1 MRPILLSF
9 GGGINSTALLLEWV
23 EQGKPLDLVIFADT
37 GSEMPETYEFID
49 KYVIPFCKK
58 HKIHFETVYYTVSNK
73 VAGVKKGHWVEGE
86 RVSIYDYYEYQKAVP
101 SMIKRSCTDK
111 FKISPIEKYIKQ
123 KWGDKNLPL
132 RLIGIDA
139 GESHRAKFIVDPKTG
154 KKINVVAVSA
164 RSINKKRKFKVNK
177 KIFYKNPLE
186 IFKKNNID
194 ILFEAIGLSDG
205 ISKKVVETA
214 LKSKIHVITPNK
226 ALISKH
232 GNELAKL
239 AEKNKVNLEFE
250 ASVAGGIPILRSIKE
265 GLATNKI
272 SKVYGILNGTSNYI
286 LSEME
291 NSNENFADVLK
302 KAQILGYAE
311 PGNPKLD
318 LNGFDAFAKVRI
330 LSALAFN
337 SKISK
342 HKCLMEGIEKI
353 ELKDIKIANQLDL
366 RIKLL
371 GISELKNNHLFETVH
386 PCLVSKKSYIG
397 NVNGV
402 MNAVILQGK
411 PVGES
416 VLQGEGAGPG
426 PTSSSLLSDLLSIL
440 RGNIKKP
447 FGVSVSKLK
456 SLKPYNVNNYVNS
469 LYLRFEVKDKPG
481 VLSEI
486 TNRLAKY
493 KISVKRL
500 IQTPDKKNNKATIVI
515 ITHKTTET
523 NIHNCLSIFKKNKNI
538 LKTPTLIR
546 LLG

>member
-1 MRPILLSF
+1 MKNIINIAVVGLGQVGIYLL
-9 GGGINSTALLLEWV
+9 NELNT
-23 EQGKPLDLVIFADT
+23 
-37 GSEMPETYEFID
+37 
-49 KYVIPFCKK
+49 KK
-58 HKIHFETVYYTVSNK
+58 K
-73 VAGVKKGHWVEGE
+73 
-86 RVSIYDYYEYQKAVP
+86 D
-101 SMIKRSCTDK
+101 
-111 FKISPIEKYIKQ
+111 IE
-123 KWGDKNLPL
+123 L
-132 RLIGIDA
+132 
-139 GESHRAKFIVDPKTG
+139 KTG

-164 RSINKKRKFKVNK
+164 RSISKKRRFKVNK
-177 KIFYKNPLE
+177 KIFFKNPLE
-186 IFKKNNID
+186 IFNKTKVD

-214 LKSKIHVITPNK
+214 LKNRIHVITPNK

-232 GNELAKL
+232 GDYLGKL
-239 AEKNKVNLEFE
+239 AEDNNVNLEFE
-250 ASVAGGIPILRSIKE
+250 ASVAGGIPILRTIKE

-291 NSNENFADVLK
+291 NSNDSFSNVLK
-302 KAQILGYAE
+302 KAQKLGYAE

-337 SKISK
+337 TKISK
-342 HKCLMEGIEKI
+342 YKCLMEGIEKI
-353 ELKDIKIANQLDL
+353 ELKDIEISNQLNL

-371 GISELKNNHLFETVH
+371 GISELINGQLFETVH
-386 PCLVSKKSYIG
+386 PCLVSKSSYIG
-397 NVNGV
+397 NVGGV
-402 MNAVILQGK
+402 MNAVILEGK

-416 VLQGEGAGPG
+416 ILQGEGAGPG

-447 FGVSVSKLK
+447 FGIPGNKRKLIK
-456 SLKPYNVNNYVNS
+456 CYNVDNYVNS

-481 VLSEI
+481 VLSTI

-515 ITHKTTET
+515 ITHKTNEL
-523 NIHNCLSIFKKNKNI
+523 NSKNCLSVFNKDKNI
-538 LKTPTLIR
+538 LRYPTLIR
-546 LLG
+546 IYN

>member
-1 MRPILLSF
+1 MKNNINIAVVGLGQVGSYLL
-9 GGGINSTALLLEWV
+9 NELNT
-23 EQGKPLDLVIFADT
+23 
-37 GSEMPETYEFID
+37 
-49 KYVIPFCKK
+49 
-58 HKIHFETVYYTVSNK
+58 
-73 VAGVKKGHWVEGE
+73 
-86 RVSIYDYYEYQKAVP
+86 
-101 SMIKRSCTDK
+101 KRKD
-111 FKISPIEKYIKQ
+111 IE
-123 KWGDKNLPL
+123 L
-132 RLIGIDA
+132 
-139 GESHRAKFIVDPKTG
+139 KTG

-164 RSINKKRKFKVNK
+164 RNINKKRQFKIDK
-177 KIFYKNPLE
+177 KIFFTDPLE
-186 IFKKNNID
+186 IFNKKKID
-194 ILFEAIGLSDG
+194 ILFEAIGQSDG
-205 ISKKVVETA
+205 ISKKIVETA
-214 LKSKIHVITPNK
+214 LKNKIHVITPNK

-232 GNELAKL
+232 GNDLAKL
-239 AEKNKVNLEFE
+239 SEKNNVNLEFE

-291 NSNENFADVLK
+291 NSNQNFSEVLK
-302 KAQILGYAE
+302 KAQKLGYAE

-330 LSALAFN
+330 LSALAFH

-342 HKCLMEGIEKI
+342 YKCLMEGIEKI

-366 RIKLL
+366 RVKLL
-371 GISELKNNHLFETVH
+371 GISELKNNQLFETVH

-402 MNAVILQGK
+402 MNAVIIEGR

-416 VLQGEGAGPG
+416 ILQGEGAGPG
-426 PTSSSLLSDLLSIL
+426 PTSSALLSDLLSIL
-440 RGNIKKP
+440 RGNIKNP
-447 FGVSVSKLK
+447 FGVKVSKLK
-456 SLKPYNVNNYVNS
+456 SFKAYNPNNYINS

-481 VLSEI
+481 VLSQI

-493 KISVKRL
+493 KISIKRI

-515 ITHKTTET
+515 ITHKTSEL
-523 NIHNCLSIFKKNKNI
+523 NCSNCLSIFKKNKNI
-538 LKTPTLIR
+538 LKNPTLIR

>member
-1 MRPILLSF
+1 MNKIVNVAVVGLGQVGNYLNNEL
-9 GGGINSTALLLEWV
+9 I
-23 EQGKPLDLVIFADT
+23 I
-37 GSEMPETYEFID
+37 
-49 KYVIPFCKK
+49 KK
-58 HKIHFETVYYTVSNK
+58 K
-73 VAGVKKGHWVEGE
+73 
-86 RVSIYDYYEYQKAVP
+86 D
-101 SMIKRSCTDK
+101 
-111 FKISPIEKYIKQ
+111 IE
-123 KWGDKNLPL
+123 L
-132 RLIGIDA
+132 
-139 GESHRAKFIVDPKTG
+139 KTG
-154 KKINVVAVSA
+154 KRVNVVAISA
-164 RSINKKRKFKVNK
+164 KNINKKRKYKINR
-177 KIFYKNPLE
+177 KIFYKNPFE
-186 IFKKNNID
+186 IFKKEKVD
-194 ILFEAIGLSDG
+194 ILFEVIGQSDG
-205 ISKKVVETA
+205 VSKKLVETA
-214 LKSKIHVITPNK
+214 LKNKIHVITPNK

-232 GNELAKL
+232 GNNLAKL
-239 AEKNKVNLEFE
+239 AEKNNVNLEFE

-265 GLATNKI
+265 GLATNKL

-291 NSNENFADVLK
+291 NSEQNFPDVLK
-302 KAQILGYAE
+302 KAQLLGYAE

-337 SKISK
+337 SKISNK
-342 HKCLMEGIEKI
+342 KCLMEGIEKI
-353 ELKDIKIANQLDL
+353 DLKDIKIANQLDL

-371 GISELKNNHLFETVH
+371 GISELKNNQLFETVH

-402 MNAVILQGK
+402 MNAVILNGK

-447 FGVSVSKLK
+447 FGVSVNKLK
-456 SLKPYNVNNYVNS
+456 TLKTYNVNNYVNS
-469 LYLRFEVKDKPG
+469 LYLRFEVKDRPG
-481 VLSEI
+481 VLSQI

-515 ITHKTTET
+515 VTHKTTEL
-523 NIHNCLSIFKKNKNI
+523 NCNSCLSIFKKNKNI
-538 LKTPTLIR
+538 LKSPTLIR
-546 LLG
+546 LLD

>member
-1 MRPILLSF
+1 MNKIVNVAVVGLGQVGNYLNNEL
-9 GGGINSTALLLEWV
+9 I
-23 EQGKPLDLVIFADT
+23 I
-37 GSEMPETYEFID
+37 
-49 KYVIPFCKK
+49 KK
-58 HKIHFETVYYTVSNK
+58 K
-73 VAGVKKGHWVEGE
+73 
-86 RVSIYDYYEYQKAVP
+86 D
-101 SMIKRSCTDK
+101 
-111 FKISPIEKYIKQ
+111 IE
-123 KWGDKNLPL
+123 L
-132 RLIGIDA
+132 
-139 GESHRAKFIVDPKTG
+139 KTG
-154 KKINVVAVSA
+154 KKVNVVAISA
-164 RSINKKRKFKVNK
+164 KNINKKRKYKINR
-177 KIFYKNPLE
+177 KIFYKNPFE
-186 IFKKNNID
+186 IFKKEKVD
-194 ILFEAIGLSDG
+194 ILFEVIGKSDG
-205 ISKKVVETA
+205 VSKKLVETA
-214 LKSKIHVITPNK
+214 LKNKIHVITPNK

-232 GNELAKL
+232 GNSLAKL

-265 GLATNKI
+265 GLATNKL

-291 NSNENFADVLK
+291 NSDQNFAEVLK
-302 KAQILGYAE
+302 KAQLLGYAE

-337 SKISK
+337 SKISNK
-342 HKCLMEGIEKI
+342 KCLMEGIEKI
-353 ELKDIKIANQLDL
+353 DLKDIKIANQLDL

-371 GISELKNNHLFETVH
+371 GISELKNNQLFETVH

-402 MNAVILQGK
+402 MNAVILNGK

-447 FGVSVSKLK
+447 FGVSVNKLK
-456 SLKPYNVNNYVNS
+456 TLKTYNVNNYVNS
-469 LYLRFEVKDKPG
+469 LYLRFEVKDRPG
-481 VLSEI
+481 VLSQI
-486 TNRLAKY
+486 TNRFAKY

-515 ITHKTTET
+515 ITHKTTEL
-523 NIHNCLSIFKKNKNI
+523 NCKSCLSIFKKNKNI
-538 LKTPTLIR
+538 LKSPTLIR
-546 LLG
+546 LLD

>member
-1 MRPILLSF
+1 MKKTYNIAVVGLGQVGIYLLNELNTKKKS
-9 GGGINSTALLLEWV
+9 IET
-23 EQGKPLDLVIFADT
+23 KT
-37 GSEMPETYEFID
+37 GSRI
-49 KYVIPFCKK
+49 
-58 HKIHFETVYYTVSNK
+58 NL
-73 VAGVKKGHWVEGE
+73 VAISAKN
-86 RVSIYDYYEYQKAVP
+86 
-101 SMIKRSCTDK
+101 IK
-111 FKISPIEKYIKQ
+111 
-123 KWGDKNLPL
+123 
-132 RLIGIDA
+132 
-139 GESHRAKFIVDPKTG
+139 
-154 KKINVVAVSA
+154 
-164 RSINKKRKFKVNK
+164 KKRKFKINK
-177 KIFYKNPLE
+177 KIFYTNPLD
-186 IFKKNNID
+186 ILKKHKVD

-205 ISKKVVETA
+205 VSKKIVEKA

-232 GNELAKL
+232 GNYLAKL
-239 AEKNKVNLEFE
+239 AEKNNVNLEFE

-272 SKVYGILNGTSNYI
+272 SKIYGILNGTSNYI

-291 NSNENFADVLK
+291 NSNQKFNDVLI
-302 KAQILGYAE
+302 KAQKLGYAE
-311 PGNPKLD
+311 PSNPKLD

-337 SKISK
+337 SKISN

-371 GISELKNNHLFETVH
+371 GITELKNNQLFETVH
-386 PCLVSKKSYIG
+386 PCLVNKKSYIG

-402 MNAVILQGK
+402 MNAVILEGK

-416 VLQGEGAGPG
+416 ILQGEGAGPG

-447 FGVSVSKLK
+447 FGTPFAQLKALK
-456 SLKPYNVNNYVNS
+456 SYNINNYTNS
-469 LYLRFEVKDKPG
+469 LYLRFEVRDRPG
-481 VLSEI
+481 VLSQI

-500 IQTPDKKNNKATIVI
+500 IQTPDKKTNKATIVI
-515 ITHKTTET
+515 ITHKTSEI
-523 NIHNCLSIFKKNKNI
+523 NSKNCLSIFKKNENI

-546 LLG
+546 VLG

>member
-1 MRPILLSF
+1 MKKIYNIAVVGLGQVGIYLL
-9 GGGINSTALLLEWV
+9 NELNH
-23 EQGKPLDLVIFADT
+23 
-37 GSEMPETYEFID
+37 
-49 KYVIPFCKK
+49 KK
-58 HKIHFETVYYTVSNK
+58 KN
-73 VAGVKKGHWVEGE
+73 
-86 RVSIYDYYEYQKAVP
+86 
-101 SMIKRSCTDK
+101 
-111 FKISPIEKYIKQ
+111 IEI
-123 KWGDKNLPL
+123 
-132 RLIGIDA
+132 
-139 GESHRAKFIVDPKTG
+139 KTG
-154 KKINVVAVSA
+154 TKINVVAISA
-164 RSINKKRKFKVNK
+164 KNIKKKRKFKINK
-177 KIFYKNPLE
+177 RIFYTNPLD
-186 IFKKNNID
+186 ILKKHKVD

-205 ISKKVVETA
+205 VSKKIVEKA
-214 LKSKIHVITPNK
+214 LKSKVHVITPNK

-232 GNELAKL
+232 GNYLAKL
-239 AEKNKVNLEFE
+239 AEKNNVNLEFE

-272 SKVYGILNGTSNYI
+272 SKIYGILNGTSNYI

-291 NSNENFADVLK
+291 NSNQKFNDVLI
-302 KAQILGYAE
+302 KAQKLGYAE

-337 SKISK
+337 SKISQ

-371 GISELKNNHLFETVH
+371 GITELKNNQLFETVH
-386 PCLVSKKSYIG
+386 PCLVKKKSYIG

-402 MNAVILQGK
+402 MNAVILEGK

-416 VLQGEGAGPG
+416 ILQGEGAGPG

-447 FGVSVSKLK
+447 FGIPFAQLKALK
-456 SLKPYNVNNYVNS
+456 SYNINNYTNS
-469 LYLRFEVKDKPG
+469 LYLRFEVRDRPG
-481 VLSEI
+481 VLSQI
-486 TNRLAKY
+486 TNRLANY

-500 IQTPDKKNNKATIVI
+500 IQTPDKKTNKATIVI
-515 ITHKTTET
+515 ITHKTTEK
-523 NIHNCLSIFKKNKNI
+523 NSKNCLSIFKKNKNI

-546 LLG
+546 VLG

>member
-1 MRPILLSF
+1 MNKIVNVAVVGLGQVGNYLNNEL
-9 GGGINSTALLLEWV
+9 I
-23 EQGKPLDLVIFADT
+23 I
-37 GSEMPETYEFID
+37 
-49 KYVIPFCKK
+49 KK
-58 HKIHFETVYYTVSNK
+58 K
-73 VAGVKKGHWVEGE
+73 
-86 RVSIYDYYEYQKAVP
+86 D
-101 SMIKRSCTDK
+101 
-111 FKISPIEKYIKQ
+111 IE
-123 KWGDKNLPL
+123 L
-132 RLIGIDA
+132 
-139 GESHRAKFIVDPKTG
+139 KTG
-154 KKINVVAVSA
+154 KRVNVVAISA
-164 RSINKKRKFKVNK
+164 KNINKKRKYKINR
-177 KIFYKNPLE
+177 KIFYKNPFE
-186 IFKKNNID
+186 IFRKEKVD
-194 ILFEAIGLSDG
+194 ILFEVIGQSDG
-205 ISKKVVETA
+205 VSKKLVETA
-214 LKSKIHVITPNK
+214 LKNKIHVITPNK

-232 GNELAKL
+232 GNNLAKL
-239 AEKNKVNLEFE
+239 AEKNNVNLEFE

-265 GLATNKI
+265 GLATNKL

-291 NSNENFADVLK
+291 NSEQNFADVLK
-302 KAQILGYAE
+302 KAQLLGYAE

-337 SKISK
+337 SKISNK
-342 HKCLMEGIEKI
+342 KCLMEGIEKI
-353 ELKDIKIANQLDL
+353 DLKDIKIANQLDL

-371 GISELKNNHLFETVH
+371 GISELKNNQLFETVH

-402 MNAVILQGK
+402 MNAVILNGK

-447 FGVSVSKLK
+447 FGVSVNKLK
-456 SLKPYNVNNYVNS
+456 TLKTYNVNNYVNS
-469 LYLRFEVKDKPG
+469 LYLRFEVKDRPG
-481 VLSEI
+481 VLSQI

-515 ITHKTTET
+515 VTHKTTEL
-523 NIHNCLSIFKKNKNI
+523 NCNSCLSIFKKNKNI
-538 LKTPTLIR
+538 LKSPTLIR
-546 LLG
+546 LLD